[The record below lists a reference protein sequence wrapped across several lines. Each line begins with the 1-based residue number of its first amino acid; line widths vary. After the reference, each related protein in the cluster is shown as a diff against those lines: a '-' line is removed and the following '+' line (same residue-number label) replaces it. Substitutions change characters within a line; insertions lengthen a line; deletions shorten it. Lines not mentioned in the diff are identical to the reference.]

1 MLNREYCFPDH
12 GDVAWT
18 RYALGGT
25 LSPSLG
31 ELAYLETVNL
41 DTNKLTGP
49 IPSELFKAVNLSGL
63 YLSNNILSGDI
74 PAVRSALRV
83 LEVSGNQLTG
93 LPEDLVYCYQLQRL
107 VANHNNITG
116 LLPNSNNWTQLERLD
131 LSVNRFYGTIPDDFG
146 NLTALQVLYHLP
158 ATISETP
165 IS

>member
-1 MLNREYCFPDH
+1 M
-12 GDVAWT
+12 
-18 RYALGGT
+18 
-25 LSPSLG
+25 
-31 ELAYLETVNL
+31 NL

-63 YLSNNILSGDI
+63 YLSNNNLSGDI

-83 LEVSGNQLTG
+83 LEVSGNRLTG

-146 NLTALQVLYHLP
+146 NLTTLQVLYHLP